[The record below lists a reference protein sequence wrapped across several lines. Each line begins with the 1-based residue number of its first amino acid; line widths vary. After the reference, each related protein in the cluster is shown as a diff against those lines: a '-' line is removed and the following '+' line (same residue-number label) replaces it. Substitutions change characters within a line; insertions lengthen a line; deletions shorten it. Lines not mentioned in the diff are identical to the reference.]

1 MEAVPRKFGKTR
13 GSHLA
18 DWFLEGPA
26 SYLPL
31 PTFILCLS
39 PALAGGKAAEA
50 KCKRSSKVMSESRG
64 DVLVPWCGGDGVL
77 NCHSVQG
84 RKGGAGVGRE

>member
-1 MEAVPRKFGKTR
+1 MSALQVALNLRPTLSNCSQEAELSDEAITLEAVPRKFGKTR

-18 DWFLEGPA
+18 VWFLEGPA

-39 PALAGGKAAEA
+39 PMLAGGKAAEA
-50 KCKRSSKVMSESRG
+50 
-64 DVLVPWCGGDGVL
+64 
-77 NCHSVQG
+77 
-84 RKGGAGVGRE
+84 